1 MFFLITVRL
10 LCSRAAHIGE
20 ILPFFQMRSGTTPA
34 GRAKKVPKCLSSIS
48 LGLEPVLC
56 VRRFAYVYSMKNSLC
71 KGLRGLRSNVSWPAD
86 FIAPSPPAAESEA
99 CHIVFGTPADFKGL
113 RLAQSPAVLCISLLI
128 PTYCFT
134 SSS

>member
-1 MFFLITVRL
+1 MFIFIIGP

-34 GRAKKVPKCLSSIS
+34 GRAKNVPKCLSSIS

-56 VRRFAYVYSMKNSLC
+56 VHRFAFVYSMKNLLC
-71 KGLRGLRSNVSWPAD
+71 KGLRGLGSNVSWPAD
-86 FIAPSPPAAESEA
+86 FIAPSPPVAESEA
-99 CHIVFGTPADFKGL
+99 CHIVFGTPADFKDL